1 MSCLHMGTSVSL
13 WSSTDSG
20 FDDDDDDESE
30 ADDFDGTDVVGVY
43 VELLAAI
50 VSGYRT
56 GNTGI
61 CIINYGPR

>member
-20 FDDDDDDESE
+20 FDDEDESE
-30 ADDFDGTDVVGVY
+30 ADDFDGADVVGVY

-50 VSGYRT
+50 VSG
-56 GNTGI
+56 
-61 CIINYGPR
+61 